1 MRIYGVNMW
10 YNIFDKYKGLFIS
23 MNDKL
28 KIMMRTEGTIIFF
41 MTMSNTGEELE
52 NCIKGGLII
61 QKTWR
66 PQMVIRGDF
75 VKRRNTEKWLKIVI
89 KKLRGGYMTNHPQ
102 MNNFSITVN
111 PVCPRSSK

>member
-10 YNIFDKYKGLFIS
+10 YNIFDKYKGLFIF

-28 KIMMRTEGTIIFF
+28 KIMMRTEDTNFF
-41 MTMSNTGEELE
+41 MTISNTGKELE
-52 NCIKGGLII
+52 NYIKVGLTI
-61 QKTWR
+61 QKTWK
-66 PQMVIRGDF
+66 PQMVIIGDF